1 MCSEFL
7 FLFYFLLW
15 FAHLKNNNHSSLS
28 SRLYRPAS
36 YREKPLPISSASDSE
51 DLTNIFWG
59 CVFSGFVC
67 ITSQIERFAG
77 LFLEACRLLF
87 LLMSVGSAAGSVG
100 LRQDTE
106 LSFVLSD
113 TQASKICQFLIITPS
128 KMRQKLVLWALY
140 QKAEMLSAHSSLL
153 FLSQWR
159 SHEVFAPDCT
169 QLCWL
174 WGRAILFLYEMV
186 FLACF
191 NVAILYFK
199 LAWGYNNFLTHFW
212 DLKRLFELYI
222 VKLVSL
228 SGNKIRSFL
237 FCHLAQILN
246 KASLF
251 STIFSL
257 EKIEQS
263 RVEMCMGRVKVCVCT
278 RIVGRRKDINIW
290 APTMAHSG

>member
-1 MCSEFL
+1 
-7 FLFYFLLW
+7 
-15 FAHLKNNNHSSLS
+15 
-28 SRLYRPAS
+28 
-36 YREKPLPISSASDSE
+36 
-51 DLTNIFWG
+51 
-59 CVFSGFVC
+59 
-67 ITSQIERFAG
+67 
-77 LFLEACRLLF
+77 
-87 LLMSVGSAAGSVG
+87 
-100 LRQDTE
+100 
-106 LSFVLSD
+106 
-113 TQASKICQFLIITPS
+113 
-128 KMRQKLVLWALY
+128 
-140 QKAEMLSAHSSLL
+140 
-153 FLSQWR
+153 
-159 SHEVFAPDCT
+159 
-169 QLCWL
+169 
-174 WGRAILFLYEMV
+174 MV

-191 NVAILYFK
+191 KVVILYFK

-278 RIVGRRKDINIW
+278 RIVGRRKDINI
-290 APTMAHSG
+290 